1 MDMKINYLIFWM
13 LFLGVAGCSP
23 SEYKFMENGYI
34 DVADVSKIVL
44 RPNHYQL
51 LTDGYAQVDLCPVV
65 FNEAGIEYRNEKLN
79 DDMFEWETVEGRKLP
94 RYFSTADRH

>member
-44 RPNHYQL
+44 RPNSLSVAYRR
-51 LTDGYAQVDLCPVV
+51 LCP
-65 FNEAGIEYRNEKLN
+65 G
-79 DDMFEWETVEGRKLP
+79 
-94 RYFSTADRH
+94 

>member
-34 DVADVSKIVL
+34 DVADVSKIV
-44 RPNHYQL
+44 RC
-51 LTDGYAQVDLCPVV
+51 V
-65 FNEAGIEYRNEKLN
+65 
-79 DDMFEWETVEGRKLP
+79 
-94 RYFSTADRH
+94 

>member
-51 LTDGYAQVDLCPVV
+51 LTDGY
-65 FNEAGIEYRNEKLN
+65 
-79 DDMFEWETVEGRKLP
+79 
-94 RYFSTADRH
+94 

>member
-34 DVADVSKIVL
+34 SF
-44 RPNHYQL
+44 L
-51 LTDGYAQVDLCPVV
+51 LTA
-65 FNEAGIEYRNEKLN
+65 
-79 DDMFEWETVEGRKLP
+79 LP
-94 RYFSTADRH
+94 RLI